1 MLCDAQFVIQFIINL
16 FLLVLLQQ
24 MQLIMQQGL
33 VLEATIKMELHVG
46 I

>member
-1 MLCDAQFVIQFIINL
+1 MLCNAQVVIQFIIDL
-16 FLLVLLQQ
+16 FLLVSLQQ

-33 VLEATIKMELHVG
+33 ALEAMIKMELHVG